1 MLTWDKGEK
10 IRADLLDR
18 SKAFYKVDRGI
29 LLNKVEYY
37 GVWVKMFL
45 LLKSYP
51 TEINQMFCI
60 WGNVSTYDNIDATAI
75 SLVIFDIWKL
85 SAE

>member
-1 MLTWDKGEK
+1 MASFELVEGVMLTWDKGEI

-37 GVWVKMFL
+37 GV
-45 LLKSYP
+45 
-51 TEINQMFCI
+51 
-60 WGNVSTYDNIDATAI
+60 
-75 SLVIFDIWKL
+75 
-85 SAE
+85 